1 MSAIPPGAAAPPIP
15 GLEFGA
21 DPLAL
26 FFYKVTCPVCQLA
39 APKVQAIEAAY
50 PGRIA
55 GIGQDPPG
63 KLAAFAKRYGDTF
76 LNIPDVPPYTH
87 SSAYGIRVVPTLF
100 LVASDGSILSATES
114 WDRDGYNAVS
124 GKLADL
130 TGRPYVPVSTVGDGL
145 PPFRPG

>member
-1 MSAIPPGAAAPPIP
+1 VSVIAPGADAPPIP

-63 KLAAFAKRYGDTF
+63 KLAAFAMQYGDTF
-76 LNIPDVPPYTH
+76 PLVPDLPPYAV
-87 SSAYGIRVVPTLF
+87 SDAYGIRVVPTLF
-100 LVASDGSILSATES
+100 LVASDGSILLATES
-114 WDRDGYNAVS
+114 WDREGFNAVS
-124 GKLADL
+124 AKLADL
-130 TGRPYVPVSTVGDGL
+130 TGRPFVPVSTIGDGL